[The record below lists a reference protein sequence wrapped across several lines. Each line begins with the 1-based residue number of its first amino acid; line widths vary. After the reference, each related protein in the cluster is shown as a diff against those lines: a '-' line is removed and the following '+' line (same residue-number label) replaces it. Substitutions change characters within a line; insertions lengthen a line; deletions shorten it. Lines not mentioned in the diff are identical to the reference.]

1 MIPIFCGVVK
11 NGKLTLT
18 DEGRYSAY
26 LATLQ
31 GEVDVVVRRPRKQR
45 TSPQNK
51 FLWGVVYA
59 LISEHTGFTLD
70 EVHDAMRLMFL
81 RDEDKSIP
89 TLKSTTSLSVVE
101 MSRYWEQIR
110 QFAAE
115 KLDLQIPDPNE
126 VIA

>member
-18 DEGRYSAY
+18 DERRYSAY

-110 QFAAE
+110 LFAAE

>member
-18 DEGRYSAY
+18 DEKRYSAY